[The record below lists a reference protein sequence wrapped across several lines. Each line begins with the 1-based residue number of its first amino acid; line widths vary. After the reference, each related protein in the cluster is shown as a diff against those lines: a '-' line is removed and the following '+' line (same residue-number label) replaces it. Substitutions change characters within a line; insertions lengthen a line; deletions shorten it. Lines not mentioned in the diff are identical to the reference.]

1 MSRTTL
7 VRLFKRFLISME
19 ALVNVYSG
27 FQVKYLPCQTV
38 LQVPLLGLGTTGKAI
53 EMKSGEVFGMLL
65 DNAVHCWSGL
75 TVRRVYCVLGRL
87 CSSRRSD

>member
-7 VRLFKRFLISME
+7 VRLSKRFLISME

-53 EMKSGEVFGMLL
+53 EMKSGKSLECCWTMQCSALL
-65 DNAVHCWSGL
+65 VWADGSSCLLCPWKIMFL
-75 TVRRVYCVLGRL
+75 T
-87 CSSRRSD
+87 